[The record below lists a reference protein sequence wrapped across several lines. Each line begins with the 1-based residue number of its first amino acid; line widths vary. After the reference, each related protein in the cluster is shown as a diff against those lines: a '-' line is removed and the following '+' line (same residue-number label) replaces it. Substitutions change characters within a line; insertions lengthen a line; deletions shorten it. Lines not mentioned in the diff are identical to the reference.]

1 MKGSEI
7 LMGFCEKVKVD
18 RVFCDEI
25 FFIEDDEVQETGTEV
40 PIGEVPIPP
49 GSEISGDVTVTVL
62 DCNLVVEPEG
72 LDVFRVNLE
81 LMVQKELEIDRVDAT
96 PSFDTSV
103 PLEFGFRLFRTFDY
117 RKCTPSQIREI
128 FGDTE
133 AEEIFEQLRCHI
145 VFVDANDRI
154 ALTPG
159 TEENVPPFKDAFFE
173 EELDI
178 TVKMKLVQEVQLA
191 LALCPGTNQVTTP
204 AIVDLNGNTG
214 A

>member
-25 FFIEDDEVQETGTEV
+25 FFIEDDEVQATGTEV
-40 PIGEVPIPP
+40 PIGEVPVPS
-49 GSEISGDVTVTVL
+49 GSQIFGDVTVTVL
-62 DCNLVVEPEG
+62 NCDLEVEPVEEDQVI
-72 LDVFRVNLE
+72 DVFRVNLE
-81 LMVQKELEIDRVDAT
+81 LMVQKELGIDRPDDLET
-96 PSFDTSV
+96 I
-103 PLEFGFRLFRTFDY
+103 PLEFGFRIFRTFDY
-117 RKCTPSQIREI
+117 RKCRPSQIREI

-133 AEEIFEQLRCHI
+133 AEEIFEQLRCQI

-159 TEENVPPFKDAFFE
+159 TDEVDPPFKNAFFE

-191 LALCPGTNQVTTP
+191 LAMCPGTNQVTTP
-204 AIVDLNGNTG
+204 AVVDLNGNGG